1 MAAISE
7 EIIKQEEMR
16 GWTEAINHVN
26 LFYEDDI
33 ATALRRHGLKEKEIH
48 ELMASGTLMTS
59 KNNTA
64 VGLFIMGQCVCWVSK
79 VATDEALTEGFKY
92 KCLL

>member
-7 EIIKQEEMR
+7 EIVRVEEMR
-16 GWTEAINHVN
+16 DWDKTINRVS

-33 ATALRRHGLKEKEIH
+33 ATALRQHGLNNKEISRLL
-48 ELMASGTLMTS
+48 EIGTLMTS

-79 VATDEALTEGFKY
+79 YPIEKALTEGFKY